1 MKKISE
7 ILVKIVLYVIRGYQI
22 LLSPFLPDS
31 CRFIP
36 SCSHYA
42 YQAILRHGIIKGGGL
57 SLKRLIKCHPFHP
70 GGFDPVP

>member
-1 MKKISE
+1 MKKLSE
-7 ILVKIVLYVIRGYQI
+7 IFVKIVLYVIKGYQI

-42 YQAILRHGIIKGGGL
+42 YQAILRYGIIKGGGL

>member
-1 MKKISE
+1 MKKLSE
-7 ILVKIVLYVIRGYQI
+7 ILVKIVLYVIKGYQI

-57 SLKRLIKCHPFHP
+57 SLKRIIKCHPFHP